1 MPLHNKS
8 LMNFLIFIS
17 LCLFGPLALSLP
29 QLSAPVIPTP
39 MPPTLS
45 SKAYLLMD
53 YANGQVLAKKD
64 EDKRVEPA
72 SLTKMMTMYV
82 VDQAL
87 KAGKIKLSD
96 PVAISEYAWRAPGSR
111 MFVEVN
117 TAVSVDELRRGV
129 IIQSGNDAS
138 IALAEHVAGSEPA
151 FVAWMNSAAKTIGM
165 DQTHFMN
172 VSGLPD
178 PNHYT
183 TAQDMAKLAQVIIRD
198 FPETYAI
205 YAEKEFTYKDIR
217 QENRNRLLWRNQL
230 VDGIKTG
237 HTDSA
242 GYCLVASGKKDH
254 TRFIAVVMG
263 ASNET
268 ARIEDSNALLNYGF
282 RFFKTQKLYSAGTAL
297 QQSRIWL
304 AEQKTID
311 VGLKED
317 LYITVPAEQAPVLEA
332 QLNITKVIKAPTPL
346 GSILGTLSVRVGSQ
360 VIAERPIVALNE
372 IKTAG
377 FFKRMFDTV
386 HLGFISL
393 REKVGV

>member
-1 MPLHNKS
+1 MRLNRNRM
-8 LMNFLIFIS
+8 MNILVFIS
-17 LCLFGPLALSLP
+17 LCLFGPLALSTP
-29 QLSAPVIPTP
+29 LSSVAIPTP
-39 MPPTLS
+39 IPPTLS
-45 SKAYLLMD
+45 SNAYILMD

-64 EDKRVEPA
+64 ENKRVEPA

-96 PVAISEYAWRAPGSR
+96 PVMISEYAWRAPGSR

-117 TAVSVDELRRGV
+117 TEVSVDELRRGV

-138 IALAEHVAGSEPA
+138 IALAEQVAGSETA
-151 FVAWMNSAAKTIGM
+151 FVEWMNSTAKTLGM

-172 VSGLPD
+172 ASGLPD
-178 PNHYT
+178 PDHYT
-183 TAQDMAKLAQVIIRD
+183 TAQDMAKLAQAMIRD

-205 YAEKEFTYKDIR
+205 YAEKEFTYKEIR
-217 QENRNRLLWRNQL
+217 QENRNRLLWRNRL

-242 GYCLVASGKKDH
+242 GYCLVASGKKDQ

-263 ASNET
+263 AQNEHG
-268 ARIEDSNALLNYGF
+268 RIEDSNALLNYGF
-282 RFFKTQKLYSAGTAL
+282 RFFKTKKLYSAGTTL

-304 AEQKTID
+304 GSQKTID
-311 VGLKED
+311 LGLKDD
-317 LYITVPAEQAPVLEA
+317 LYITVPAGQAEALEA

-346 GSILGTLSVRVGSQ
+346 GSILGTLSVQLDNQ
-360 VIAERPIVALNE
+360 VIAERPLVALNE
-372 IKTAG
+372 VKPAG
-377 FFKRMFDTV
+377 FFRRMIDTM
-386 HLGFISL
+386 HLGFTGL